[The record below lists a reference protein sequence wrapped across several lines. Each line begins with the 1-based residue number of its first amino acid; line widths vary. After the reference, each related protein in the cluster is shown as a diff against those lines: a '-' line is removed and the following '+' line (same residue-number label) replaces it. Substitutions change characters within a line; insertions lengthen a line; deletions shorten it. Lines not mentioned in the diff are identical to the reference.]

1 MITGL
6 KVWDRQGRE
15 ISNLT
20 GRYCKFVGSTV
31 ITEAERKRIYYDV
44 PEGATRIVVPVYLGR
59 VDEINQPEHVTE
71 EKEEEEDAYS
81 YTYELWQA
89 KVRIYRTGFSY
100 NTRGQDGKRQTPIK
114 IYWGYI

>member
-71 EKEEEEDAYS
+71 EKGGEEDAYS

-100 NTRGQDGKRQTPIK
+100 NTLGQDGKRQTPIK

>member
-71 EKEEEEDAYS
+71 EKGEEEDAYS

-100 NTRGQDGKRQTPIK
+100 NTLGQDGKRQTPIK